1 MVDLLIKINE
11 IAFNLESRNQVLIF
25 LLSLMALGLVFC
37 HIIKLNIFLGI
48 SEILFL
54 ELLFQIAITLST
66 IYIVTILPAY
76 PIFFIISKN
85 NGFSF
90 LEKLNLTIVIN
101 LSFYILTAYIG
112 FFLGFQITALFFFL
126 TLLIFF
132 LSLVSYIIVQEYRN
146 NKYRFIK
153 AKKVNKINLGKL
165 SLIKNIKSRMSTN
178 GFLLIIFLLLICV
191 LNVVRFTYFFGTDP
205 WLHMFIIKSI
215 VKMKYLPLEEY
226 YGSIGLPIFGAV
238 IHFFSGVD
246 IILIPK
252 WFVFYT
258 ILVSALVFYNILM
271 KIFNN
276 QALAIFG
283 VFIIEFAGLGF
294 AYMMYQFWPSH
305 LVIIQSLTIFF
316 LLYDRLQNFIK
327 EERPTKEEVL
337 SKIWFYYIIIS
348 LIFITSIL
356 THALT
361 SVIFLLSFM
370 WIFFIY
376 FLKDYRRGFDF
387 IFLSLLGGIYLTFYV
402 YGLSSEHF
410 FFLDNSDIFSFSFL
424 LIFAFIGTSM
434 IGIFIIWKLKNTL
447 LFTKGRFK
455 SVIMGKKYS
464 YYKTIEDKIIIP
476 FALSIVGALTLF
488 FTIGNF
494 LWFNLPITIIF
505 AGIELMLFVAF
516 GIWGILIFQKK
527 PRGKLFFL
535 WAIFFLFFFSAVFLF
550 DVLSTNSKY
559 WARVFFIMP
568 PLLVIGFI
576 SYVYKLIRT
585 NSITKRRTKYF
596 LSFLIIFSLF
606 TSYTHDFF
614 TVQYVSLTR
623 RQVGGAIWYS
633 KHTEDK
639 NVIVTEF
646 GFNYM
651 FMYYDYPY
659 SQGDTDLRGRHIHK
673 FIDARDDDLFQPEEH
688 TDKVDG
694 DELQEI
700 KEEEE
705 TDVVLTPDDQY
716 YKNDEWDT
724 YGYLDEEDKE
734 EYYEAD
740 YLNRIYSAKSES
752 GEENSYYWVI

>member
-1 MVDLLIKINE
+1 MVDLQIKFNE
-11 IAFNLESRNQVLIF
+11 IALKLESRDQVFLFLIS
-25 LLSLMALGLVFC
+25 LLTLLAVFC
-37 HIIKLNIFLGI
+37 HIIKLNILIGI
-48 SEILFL
+48 PEIGIL
-54 ELLFQIAITLST
+54 EFLFQIIIILST
-66 IYIVTILPAY
+66 IYIIIFLPSY
-76 PIFFIISKN
+76 PVFFIIFKN
-85 NGFSF
+85 SGFSS
-90 LEKLNLTIVIN
+90 LEKLNLTIIIN
-101 LSFYILTAYIG
+101 LSFYILSAYIG
-112 FFLGFQITALFFFL
+112 FFMGAPITAMFFFL
-126 TLLIFF
+126 TLLIIY
-132 LSLVSYIIVQEYRN
+132 LSIVSYIILQEFRT
-146 NKYRFIK
+146 NKYRFFRLKEVDKTKFEKFSFPKYVKRI
-153 AKKVNKINLGKL
+153 L
-165 SLIKNIKSRMSTN
+165 STN
-178 GFLLIIFLLLICV
+178 GFLLILFLLLICI

-205 WLHMFIIKSI
+205 WLHIFIIKLI
-215 VKMKYLPLEEY
+215 VRMRYLPLEEY
-226 YGSIGLPIFGAV
+226 YGSVGLPIFGAV

-271 KIFNN
+271 KVFNN
-276 QALAIFG
+276 QSLAIFG

-316 LLYDRLQNFIK
+316 LLYDRLLNFLQ
-327 EERPTKEEVL
+327 EERPTKEEVF
-337 SKIWFYYIIIS
+337 SKIWLYYIIIT
-348 LIFITSIL
+348 LIFITAIL

-361 SVIFLLSFM
+361 SIIFLISFI

-376 FLKDYRRGFDF
+376 FVKDYRRGFDF
-387 IFLSLLGGIYLTFYV
+387 ILLLLLGGIYLTFYV
-402 YGLSSEHF
+402 FGLSSEHF
-410 FFLDNSDIFSFSFL
+410 FFLDNSSFSFSFL
-424 LIFAFIGTSM
+424 LIFAFIGTSI
-434 IGIFIIWKLKNTL
+434 IGIIIIWKIKNTL

-455 SVIMGKKYS
+455 LVIMGKKYS

-476 FALSIVGALTLF
+476 LALSIVGGLTIF
-488 FTIGNF
+488 FTIGNVI
-494 LWFNLPITIIF
+494 WFNLPLTIIF
-505 AGIELMLFVAF
+505 AGMELMLFVAF

-527 PRGKLFFL
+527 PRGKLFFI

-596 LSFLIIFSLF
+596 ISFLIIFSLS
-606 TSYTHDFF
+606 TSYTHEFF
-614 TVQYVSLTR
+614 TVQYVSLNK

-639 NVIVTEF
+639 NVIITEF

-659 SQGDTDLRGRHIHK
+659 SEGDTDLRGRHIHK
-673 FIDARDDDLFQPEEH
+673 FIDAREDDLFQPEEQ
-688 TDKVDG
+688 TDEVDG
-694 DELQEI
+694 DELKEI

-716 YKNDEWDT
+716 YKNDGWDT

-734 EYYEAD
+734 EYYEAH
-740 YLNRIYSAKSES
+740 YLNRIYSARSED
-752 GEENSYYWVI
+752 GEENAYYWVV

>member
-1 MVDLLIKINE
+1 
-11 IAFNLESRNQVLIF
+11 
-25 LLSLMALGLVFC
+25 
-37 HIIKLNIFLGI
+37 
-48 SEILFL
+48 
-54 ELLFQIAITLST
+54 LLFQIAITIST
-66 IYIVTILPAY
+66 IFIVTILPTY

-85 NGFSF
+85 NGFSS

-101 LSFYILTAYIG
+101 LSFYILTEYIG
-112 FFLGFQITALFFFL
+112 FFLGFPITALFFFL
-126 TLLIFF
+126 TLLIFY

-146 NKYRFIK
+146 NSYRFIK
-153 AKKVNKINLGKL
+153 AQKVNKINLEKF
-165 SLIKNIKSRMSTN
+165 SLLKYVKSVMSTN
-178 GFLLIIFLLLICV
+178 GFLLIIFLLLICI

-215 VKMKYLPLEEY
+215 VRMRYLPLEEY

-316 LLYDRLQNFIK
+316 LLYDRLQNFLK
-327 EERPTKEEVL
+327 ERRPTKEEVL

-348 LIFITSIL
+348 VIFITSIL

-361 SVIFLLSFM
+361 SIIFLLSFM

-376 FLKDYRRGFDF
+376 FIKDYRRGFDF
-387 IFLSLLGGIYLTFYV
+387 ILLSLLGGIYLTFYV

-410 FFLDNSDIFSFSFL
+410 FFLDNSDTFSFSFL
-424 LIFAFIGTSM
+424 LIFAFIGTGM
-434 IGIFIIWKLKNTL
+434 IGIFIVWKLKNTL

-455 SVIMGKKYS
+455 LVIMGKKYP
-464 YYKTIEDKIIIP
+464 YYKKIEDKIIIP

-494 LWFNLPITIIF
+494 LFFNLPITIIF

-633 KHTEDK
+633 KHTENK

-734 EYYEAD
+734 EYYEAE

-752 GEENSYYWVI
+752 GEENSYYWVV